1 MSEDASE
8 LVESVVE
15 EFDFGTY
22 EVEAYLA
29 LIERGELTAS
39 EIADLTEVPQPRVY
53 DTVRSL
59 EDRGLVEIRESRPM
73 RVVARRP
80 EQAFA
85 EQQRLF
91 DEMVSRL
98 DARYTKPTRTAEAVS
113 VVRSAGTIRRYIE
126 DVVESAG
133 DELMLSL
140 TPALLERFESALA
153 TALDRSVQTTLL
165 VTPAGDAPDPD
176 AFDYEAVATQARVR
190 RGVVTPVVAVADGE
204 YCVYATQD
212 AIREEDGNYAV
223 IFNRSALGFLLVGFF
238 RTVLWTTAERL
249 VDADREVQFP
259 HRYATLRQCVEDVR
273 DVRSNLY
280 ATVFGRDVLTGDRR
294 QVRGRIAKTRY
305 SADQEVATLVLATDD
320 GEVTVGGRVAA
331 YEDVEAHEIRVNI
344 GSPPDL

>member
-1 MSEDASE
+1 
-8 LVESVVE
+8 
-15 EFDFGTY
+15 
-22 EVEAYLA
+22 
-29 LIERGELTAS
+29 
-39 EIADLTEVPQPRVY
+39 
-53 DTVRSL
+53 
-59 EDRGLVEIRESRPM
+59 M

-294 QVRGRIAKTRY
+294 QVRGQIATTRY

-320 GEVTVGGRVAA
+320 GEVTVGGQVAA